1 MIHMLYSVNK
11 KRETKRVVE
20 KDDDAVS
27 QKRQKKRE

>member
-1 MIHMLYSVNK
+1 MLYSVNK

-20 KDDDAVS
+20 KDDDAAI